1 MLNHQ
6 DPWAELSELE
16 LDEAEAAER
25 FPNRRHRSRSSQEG
39 LERRQFSSNYT
50 ELSPAGAEL
59 GLSIDSYKVAN
70 HRRYVTYDEI
80 LQVLAALG
88 YHRTTPS
95 PALPLLA
102 TDSST
107 SVTAPATLER

>member
-6 DPWAELSELE
+6 DPRAELSELE
-16 LDEAEAAER
+16 REEAETADH
-25 FPNRRHRSRSSQEG
+25 FPNRRHRSRSSPEG
-39 LERRQFSSNYT
+39 LERRQFSSNYS

-80 LQVLAALG
+80 LHVLSALG
-88 YHRTTPS
+88 YHRTTSS
-95 PALPLLA
+95 PALPLQA
-102 TDSST
+102 NASP
-107 SVTAPATLER
+107 VAIHAPVSLER